1 VLVKNYTSTTISWW
15 FIFFSLRLF
24 FLKYNNN
31 YLSGNPWTKITD
43 YELKSELTEK
53 YKYN

>member
-24 FLKYNNN
+24 FLK
-31 YLSGNPWTKITD
+31 
-43 YELKSELTEK
+43 
-53 YKYN
+53 